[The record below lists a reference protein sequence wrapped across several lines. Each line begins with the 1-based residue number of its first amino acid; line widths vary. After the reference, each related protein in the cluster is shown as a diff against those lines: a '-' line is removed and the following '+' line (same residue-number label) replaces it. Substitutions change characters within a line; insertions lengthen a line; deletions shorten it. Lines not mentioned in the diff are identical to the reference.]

1 MMKIISNT
9 IKLLI
14 VAVVVIFAV
23 MNVQQV
29 EVTYFFNS
37 PAVQMPLFLVIIASM
52 VIGLVLSSLLYFFD
66 RMKLT
71 SEIRKL
77 KKKVKLSEDE
87 ITRLRSLPFNEKTTK
102 DA

>member
-1 MMKIISNT
+1 
-9 IKLLI
+9 
-14 VAVVVIFAV
+14 
-23 MNVQQV
+23 
-29 EVTYFFNS
+29 VTYFFNS

-71 SEIRKL
+71 GEIRKL
-77 KKKVKLSEDE
+77 KKKVKASEDE